1 MLDIVLN
8 TIYNVEVCKY
18 TYAQIRKEGMVM
30 RRIIV
35 DSGSSI
41 KIDEKETYGVDIL
54 PIQLQMGEES
64 FLDGVNLSTE
74 EFYSR
79 LKDSS
84 QFPKT
89 SLPSLEET
97 QKLVDGYI
105 SQGDEVLI
113 ITISSGISGT
123 YQAIKML
130 FDEYDNVEVFDSK
143 LAVAGIR
150 FLVEEANRY
159 KDESMEFVISK
170 LNELV
175 PRIVIAA
182 VPETLDYLLAGGRL
196 SKSSWMLGKLL
207 SIIPIITFIDGKVE
221 VLAKKRGIK
230 LSRKALID
238 KIQED
243 KADKSY
249 GIVAAY
255 TYNKDNVETLIEML
269 PEEYKGAIS
278 VYDDLCS
285 SIACHWGPNAY
296 GFIYVKGN

>member
-1 MLDIVLN
+1 
-8 TIYNVEVCKY
+8 
-18 TYAQIRKEGMVM
+18 M

-41 KIDEKETYGVDIL
+41 KVEEKEQYGVDIL

-97 QKLVDGYI
+97 QKLVDFYT

-123 YQAIKML
+123 YQAMKML
-130 FDEYDNVEVFDSK
+130 FDEYENVEVFDSQ
-143 LAVAGIR
+143 LAVGGIR
-150 FLVEEANRY
+150 FLVEEAKRY
-159 KDESMEFVISK
+159 EHESMEVVVDK
-170 LNELV
+170 LNQLV

-196 SKSSWMLGKLL
+196 SKSSWMVGKLL
-207 SIIPIITFIDGKVE
+207 SIIPIITFIDSRVE
-221 VLAKKRGIK
+221 VLAKKRGLKQCKRTVIEM
-230 LSRKALID
+230 
-238 KIQED
+238 IQED
-243 KADKSY
+243 QADKSY
-249 GIVAAY
+249 GIIAAY
-255 TYNKDNVETLIEML
+255 TYNKANVDDLIQML
-269 PEEYKGAIS
+269 PEEYKEAIS

-285 SIACHWGPNAY
+285 SIACHWGPNAF
-296 GFIYVKGN
+296 GFIYVKGI

>member
-1 MLDIVLN
+1 
-8 TIYNVEVCKY
+8 
-18 TYAQIRKEGMVM
+18 M

-41 KIDEKETYGVDIL
+41 KVDEKEMCGVEIL
-54 PIQLQMGEES
+54 PIQLQMGND
-64 FLDGVNLSTE
+64 FFWDGVNLSTE

-97 QKLVDGYI
+97 QKLVDLYTG
-105 SQGDEVLI
+105 QGDEVLI

-123 YQAIKML
+123 YQTMKML
-130 FDEYDNVEVFDSK
+130 FDEYENVEVFDSQ
-143 LAVAGIR
+143 LAVGGIR
-150 FLVEEANRY
+150 FLVEEARRY
-159 KDESMEFVISK
+159 DNETMEVVVEK
-170 LNELV
+170 LNQLI

-182 VPETLDYLLAGGRL
+182 IPATLDYLLAGGRL

-230 LSRKALID
+230 QGKRALIEM
-238 KIQED
+238 IQAD
-243 KADKSY
+243 RADKDY
-249 GIVAAY
+249 GIIASY
-255 TYNKDNVETLIEML
+255 TYNRGNIDEVISML
-269 PEEYKGAIS
+269 LQEYKSAIS

-285 SIACHWGPNAY
+285 SIACHWGPNAF
-296 GFIYVKGN
+296 GFIYVKEV

>member
-1 MLDIVLN
+1 M
-8 TIYNVEVCKY
+8 
-18 TYAQIRKEGMVM
+18 KERIFM

-41 KIDEKETYGVDIL
+41 KLDEREAYGVDIL

-89 SLPSLEET
+89 SLPSLEEA
-97 QKLVDGYI
+97 QKLVDSYI
-105 SQGDEVLI
+105 GQGDEVLI

-130 FDEYDNVEVFDSK
+130 FDEYENVTVFDSK

-150 FLVEEANRY
+150 ILVQEAKKYEN
-159 KDESMEFVISK
+159 ETMEFVVEK
-170 LNELV
+170 LNGLI

-207 SIIPIITFIDGKVE
+207 SIIPIITFNEGKVD
-221 VLAKKRGIK
+221 VLTKKRGLK
-230 LSRKALID
+230 QSKRALID
-238 KIQED
+238 KIVED
-243 KADKSY
+243 KVDKSY

-255 TYNKDNVETLIEML
+255 TYNKGNVDSLIEML
-269 PEEYKGAIS
+269 PDEYKGEIT

-285 SIACHWGPNAY
+285 SIACHWGPNAF
-296 GFIYVKGN
+296 GFIYVKGV

>member
-1 MLDIVLN
+1 MS
-8 TIYNVEVCKY
+8 
-18 TYAQIRKEGMVM
+18 M

-41 KIDEKETYGVDIL
+41 KIEEKEVYGVDIL

-97 QKLVDGYI
+97 MKLVDRYTA
-105 SQGDEVLI
+105 QGDEVLI

-123 YQAIKML
+123 YQALRML
-130 FDEYDNVEVFDSK
+130 FDEYENVEVFDSK
-143 LAVAGIR
+143 LAVGGVR
-150 FLVEEANRY
+150 FLVDEAKRHEN
-159 KDESMEFVISK
+159 ESMETVIAK

-182 VPETLDYLLAGGRL
+182 LPETLDYLLAGGRL
-196 SKSSWMLGKLL
+196 SKSSWMVGKLL
-207 SIIPIITFIDGKVE
+207 SIIPIITFKEGRVE
-221 VLAKKRGIK
+221 VLSKKRGIK
-230 LSRKALID
+230 QGKRAVVDLV
-238 KIQED
+238 QED
-243 KADKSY
+243 QADKSY
-249 GIVAAY
+249 GIIAAY
-255 TYNKDNVETLIEML
+255 TYNKANVDDMIQML
-269 PEEYKGAIS
+269 PNEYKEMIY

-285 SIACHWGPNAY
+285 SIACHWGPNAF
-296 GFIYVKGN
+296 GFIYVKGV

>member
-1 MLDIVLN
+1 
-8 TIYNVEVCKY
+8 
-18 TYAQIRKEGMVM
+18 M

-41 KIDEKETYGVDIL
+41 KLDEKEAYGVDVL

-89 SLPSLEET
+89 SLPSLGEAQE
-97 QKLVDGYI
+97 LVDSYI
-105 SQGDEVLI
+105 NQGDEVLI

-130 FDEYDNVEVFDSK
+130 FDEYEKVTVFDSK

-150 FLVEEANRY
+150 VLVEETKKYEN
-159 KDESMEFVISK
+159 ESMEYVVEK
-170 LNELV
+170 LNELI

-207 SIIPIITFIDGKVE
+207 SIIPIITFNEGKVD
-221 VLAKKRGIK
+221 VLTKKRGLK
-230 LSRKALID
+230 QSKKALID
-238 KIQED
+238 KIIED

-249 GIVAAY
+249 GIIAAY
-255 TYNKDNVETLIEML
+255 TYNKGNVDSLIEML
-269 PEEYKGAIS
+269 PDEYKNEIT

-285 SIACHWGPNAY
+285 SIACHWGPNAF
-296 GFIYVKGN
+296 GFIYVKGV

>member
-1 MLDIVLN
+1 
-8 TIYNVEVCKY
+8 
-18 TYAQIRKEGMVM
+18 M

-41 KIDEKETYGVDIL
+41 KIEEREKYGVDIL
-54 PIQLQMGEES
+54 PIQLMMGDES
-64 FLDGVNLSTE
+64 FLDGVNLSAD

-89 SLPSLEET
+89 SLPSLEEA
-97 QKLVDGYI
+97 QKLVDSYT

-130 FDEYDNVEVFDSK
+130 FDEYENVEVFDSK

-150 FLVEEANRY
+150 ILVEEAKRY
-159 KDESMEFVISK
+159 ENETMEFVIDK
-170 LNELV
+170 LNQLV

-230 LSRKALID
+230 QSRKALID
-238 KIQED
+238 KILED
-243 KADKSY
+243 KVDETY

-255 TYNKDNVETLIEML
+255 TYNKENVDTLIQML
-269 PEEYKGAIS
+269 PDDYKNKIS